1 MQVLKL
7 TNGLF
12 AQIQDL
18 SDRVATLES
27 EKKEAID
34 GLAQAIQANKTAL
47 EGKDK
52 EIYSLKADIAQLQS
66 REVNQGALLKTT
78 MKKVMQ
84 TTDFGELCVKLSAAA
99 TSIGKHET
107 LKSLMAACPQLKLRK
122 KELGW
127 DPYAEN
133 RANKQQQELMKGN

>member
-18 SDRVATLES
+18 SDRVATLDLES

-47 EGKDK
+47 
-52 EIYSLKADIAQLQS
+52 
-66 REVNQGALLKTT
+66 V
-78 MKKVMQ
+78 
-84 TTDFGELCVKLSAAA
+84 
-99 TSIGKHET
+99 
-107 LKSLMAACPQLKLRK
+107 
-122 KELGW
+122 
-127 DPYAEN
+127 
-133 RANKQQQELMKGN
+133 

>member
-18 SDRVATLES
+18 SDRALES

-47 EGKDK
+47 
-52 EIYSLKADIAQLQS
+52 
-66 REVNQGALLKTT
+66 V
-78 MKKVMQ
+78 
-84 TTDFGELCVKLSAAA
+84 
-99 TSIGKHET
+99 
-107 LKSLMAACPQLKLRK
+107 
-122 KELGW
+122 
-127 DPYAEN
+127 
-133 RANKQQQELMKGN
+133 

>member
-18 SDRVATLES
+18 SDRALDLES

-47 EGKDK
+47 
-52 EIYSLKADIAQLQS
+52 
-66 REVNQGALLKTT
+66 V
-78 MKKVMQ
+78 
-84 TTDFGELCVKLSAAA
+84 
-99 TSIGKHET
+99 
-107 LKSLMAACPQLKLRK
+107 
-122 KELGW
+122 
-127 DPYAEN
+127 
-133 RANKQQQELMKGN
+133 